1 MSWEIQHNSSDISP
15 LHLIINVFLD
25 VLKAEFKGEIT
36 TRSGVSPVTSKVS
49 LQEGI
54 KRKKKKKKMLRLK
67 GTINNSTILNL
78 ILIINK
84 VKIVE

>member
-15 LHLIINVFLD
+15 LHLIINVSLD
-25 VLKAEFKGEIT
+25 VLKAEFKSEIT
-36 TRSGVSPVTSKVS
+36 RRSGVSPVTSKLS

-54 KRKKKKKKMLRLK
+54 KRKKKKKMLRLK

-78 ILIINK
+78 ILIINN
-84 VKIVE
+84 